1 MHDVRSPMYDD
12 RERFP
17 RRPIHLDSALV
28 MLGGRAE
35 WHGIDSTCS
44 RQTLEL
50 RVKRD
55 LRELIR

>member
-1 MHDVRSPMYDD
+1 MYDD

-28 MLGGRAE
+28 MLGGRAK

-44 RQTLEL
+44 RQTLKLPREA
-50 RVKRD
+50 RD